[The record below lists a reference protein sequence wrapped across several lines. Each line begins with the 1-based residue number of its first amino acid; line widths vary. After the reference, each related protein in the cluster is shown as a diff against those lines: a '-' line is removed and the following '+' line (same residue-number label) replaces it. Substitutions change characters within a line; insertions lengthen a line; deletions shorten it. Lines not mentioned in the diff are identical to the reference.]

1 MDEEK
6 GVARGSLMLGEQ
18 YWPFVTLTELVGTC
32 IACDSGLAAPLLTA
46 ICAIGGNAQQS
57 GLDQAG

>member
-1 MDEEK
+1 
-6 GVARGSLMLGEQ
+6 MLGEQ

-32 IACDSGLAAPLLTA
+32 IACDSGLAAPFATD
-46 ICAIGGNAQQS
+46 ICAMGGNAQQS